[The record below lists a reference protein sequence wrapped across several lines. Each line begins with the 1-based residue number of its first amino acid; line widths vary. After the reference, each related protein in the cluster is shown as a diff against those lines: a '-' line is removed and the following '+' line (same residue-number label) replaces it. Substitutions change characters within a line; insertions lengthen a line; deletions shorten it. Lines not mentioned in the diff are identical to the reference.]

1 MKSML
6 MDLLKAEVPMYSA
19 YPTPYID
26 SLKSPRIFKEHLPLH
41 LLPDDVRKC
50 KVIYLVRNPKDVVVS
65 FQHHMTLFK
74 IDEYSED
81 LNAMVDLFSTGEE
94 KAFIILTRLSNRFN

>member
-6 MDLLKAEVPMYSA
+6 MDLLKCEVPMYSV
-19 YPTPYID
+19 YPASYLD

-65 FQHHMTLFK
+65 YQHHMTLFS
-74 IDEYSED
+74 IDEYSEN
-81 LNAMVDLFSTGEE
+81 LNTMVELFCSGMM
-94 KAFIILTRLSNRFN
+94 FVCSCCRSN